1 MNIYIYFGYG
11 TLKVK
16 GTQHGFCV
24 QVAFKNAR
32 TIIIFEVMQGGQQF
46 SVKNLEYDGVM
57 ACKSGAHVIWHEL

>member
-1 MNIYIYFGYG
+1 M
-11 TLKVK
+11 K